1 MREYFSSKVAL
12 ITGGSS
18 GIGAEFAKQL
28 HALGATIILVARRKE
43 KMEVLTSTLNQI
55 RPGSASFIVADLSNT
70 NDLALVANKL
80 RSEPI
85 DILVNNAGRGSF
97 GRFEELS
104 LDEELKMVDLNV
116 RATVVL
122 AHAAIPRWK
131 SQKAGM
137 LFGIASVAGF
147 QPLPYMATYSAT
159 KAFDLNHTVALW
171 GELKRFGVR
180 VTAVCPGPTD
190 TEFAGVA
197 RVPGKFTGTP
207 RDPVE
212 VVVRKSIQAAEKGL
226 PFVVPGLRSWF
237 LSLGPRLLPLCVT
250 TWLTEKVLY
259 DILSTSRG

>member
-1 MREYFSSKVAL
+1 MNSYFAGKIAL

-28 HALGATIILVARRKE
+28 HTLGATVILVARRRE
-43 KMEVLTSTLNQI
+43 KMELLASALNQI
-55 RPGSASFIVADLSNT
+55 RPDSASFVVADLST
-70 NDLALVANKL
+70 TSDLELIANKL
-80 RSEPI
+80 RVENI

-104 LDEELKMVDLNV
+104 LEEELKMVDLNV
-116 RATVVL
+116 RATIVL

-131 SQKAGM
+131 RQQSGM

-171 GELKRFGVR
+171 GELKRFGIR

-197 RVPGKFTGTP
+197 RVPGKFTGAP

-212 VVVRKSIQAAEKGL
+212 VVVRQSIRAAEKGL

-237 LSLGPRLLPLCVT
+237 LSLGPRILPLCVT
-250 TWLTEKVLY
+250 TWLTEKVLH
-259 DILSTSRG
+259 DILPTSQR